1 MHVECDVAISVI
13 KQLFNAVR
21 SPRLQHTVVVC
32 SLCYLCTVMHAVHV
46 GMCT

>member
-21 SPRLQHTVVVC
+21 SPDSATTYR
-32 SLCYLCTVMHAVHV
+32 SM
-46 GMCT
+46 